1 MLARPAPNRTRSSLQ
16 STEGEHDFVSSPKL
30 VSEDESTKVQRKHAH
45 HHPRHHHS
53 NHIIAQVVDW
63 LKQEKAKQGFRKPI
77 SHKADPKVTGALSFT
92 LSENKEG
99 ETLVFSGDGENRT
112 TLNQSEPVDL
122 ERLEQILAG
131 FDLSRESLPA
141 SNEDGKG
148 SYSSRRSSFKH
159 GTLRRSSTLASSDTD
174 YVDGDA
180 VVPSAEVVLDN
191 SKTLSYSGGAA
202 YSEADLPNTSKRAA
216 KERAAWLHFKSEI
229 VRLTHTLRLKG
240 WRRVP
245 LDRGGDIDVE
255 RISGALTNAVYM
267 VSPPSNLP
275 ETVPGSLA
283 AVNSSKPRKTTPPPY
298 VTIFGNILVKLTEL

>member
-1 MLARPAPNRTRSSLQ
+1 MLARPALNRTRSSLQ
-16 STEGEHDFVSSPKL
+16 STEVEHDFVSSPKL
-30 VSEDESTKVQRKHAH
+30 VSEDESTKAQRKHAH
-45 HHPRHHHS
+45 HHLRHHHS

-63 LKQEKAKQGFRKPI
+63 LKQEKAKQGFRKSI
-77 SHKADPKVTGALSFT
+77 SHKADPKVTGALSST

-99 ETLVFSGDGENRT
+99 EALVFSGDGENRT

-159 GTLRRSSTLASSDTD
+159 GHLRRSSTLASSDTD

-202 YSEADLPNTSKRAA
+202 NSEADLPNTSKRAA

-298 VTIFGNILVKLTEL
+298 VTISGNILVKLTEL